1 MFIEKDDPE
10 FWSTGPEFL
19 QAIKQQAEAYG
30 LKVANFMMGAQQ
42 DDQAPVA
49 TVMYMPPNFVLPR
62 HAHDCYRVEVVV
74 QGSVDT
80 GDRVLN
86 VGDVMV
92 SAPNEFYGPH
102 TAGQREAC
110 PSRSS
115 AVPKPSRPSP
125 RPATRETH
133 K

>member
-1 MFIEKDDPE
+1 MFIAKDDPD
-10 FWSTGPEFL
+10 FWKAGPEFL

-62 HAHDCYRVEVVV
+62 HAHDCYRVEVIV

-80 GDRVLN
+80 GDRVLH

-102 TAGQREAC
+102 TAGPEGSLSVEIFSRAKAQQAIGVPSAARE
-110 PSRSS
+110 
-115 AVPKPSRPSP
+115 
-125 RPATRETH
+125 
-133 K
+133 